1 METKELSKK
10 IGQKVYFTNST
21 IVPKRKK
28 IISTANYT
36 TNGEFLLIVKDV
48 DVCNITLNSE
58 NTDHITIKALSKTT
72 IKHINLIDGIY
83 EEITMDNGSSVE
95 LCEVEGN
102 FYIISSD
109 GMKY

>member
-10 IGQKVYFTNST
+10 IGQKVYFTNNT
-21 IVPKRKK
+21 ITSKIKK
-28 IISTANYT
+28 IISTSNYT
-36 TNGEFLLIVKDV
+36 TNGENLLIVKDV
-48 DVCNITLNSE
+48 DLCNIILNSD
-58 NTDHITIKALSKTT
+58 NTDHITVKALSKTT
-72 IKHINLIDGIY
+72 IKHTNLIDDLY